1 MQPPGSLRLR
11 LPLGG
16 DKAGEA
22 GTPPIGACAPGLG
35 SVLGPPGR
43 GRRGVSM
50 PLPGASFQQL
60 QTLASGGPAATG
72 SSQSGASRVLQ
83 TRLFWWK
90 ERA

>member
-1 MQPPGSLRLR
+1 
-11 LPLGG
+11 
-16 DKAGEA
+16 
-22 GTPPIGACAPGLG
+22 
-35 SVLGPPGR
+35 
-43 GRRGVSM
+43 M